1 MKHDE
6 VAEVLAKP
14 ISQELLG
21 SSIPARLAYVGV
33 DSEPR
38 VIRIAFLWT
47 GGHVVGNTAP
57 NSAKV
62 RALRKNPRVALTI
75 DTQDQ
80 WPPRALLVRGEARVE
95 VVDGVPDTYIEA
107 SRKVI
112 PVEHFDG
119 WEQGS
124 CLVRPDGHHHHRA
137 NLGEAAGL
145 RDHHPQGSRGSG
157 AGARMILIT
166 GGLGSIGSHTARA
179 LLDLG
184 ESVVLT
190 AHRSTQLPDYLAD
203 ELGGRV
209 VVEPQSTENLR
220 ASS

>member
-38 VIRIAFLWT
+38 VIPIAFLWT
-47 GGHVVGNTAP
+47 GGHVVAYTAP
-57 NSAKV
+57 RSAKV

-80 WPPRALLVRGEARVE
+80 WPPGALLIRGEARVKL
-95 VVDGVPDTYIEA
+95 VDGVPDGYVDA

-112 PVEHFDG
+112 PADHFDG
-119 WEQGS
+119 WEQGVRAMYDQMATIAIEPTWAKLLDFETTIPKAVED
-124 CLVRPDGHHHHRA
+124 LVRAR
-137 NLGEAAGL
+137 
-145 RDHHPQGSRGSG
+145 QG
-157 AGARMILIT
+157 A
-166 GGLGSIGSHTARA
+166 
-179 LLDLG
+179 
-184 ESVVLT
+184 SVV
-190 AHRSTQLPDYLAD
+190 D
-203 ELGGRV
+203 G
-209 VVEPQSTENLR
+209 
-220 ASS
+220 